1 VSHLHYTKKEE
12 SFISSIPIHEV
23 SMISTKTND
32 GILNS
37 LVKSEARI
45 DSQQSNFEKLD
56 KNFVEEGRSKDS
68 SIGETLVQS
77 TINNERNEL
86 KDLTV
91 DENINKIFL
100 SFFSKAKPTDFEI
113 SLVRIQYSNNFYK
126 YKSKDKLKSKLGNA
140 ELDELKL
147 IQKNN
152 DIQKYL
158 KMVSKFVLR
167 SSKRPKFSS
176 TWKVSKIQAQV
187 RYEKGVTDYELSLHN
202 K

>member
-1 VSHLHYTKKEE
+1 
-12 SFISSIPIHEV
+12 
-23 SMISTKTND
+23 MISTKTND